1 MRDRT
6 RRRLVHLVVL
16 AALTTWTGWCLPQVR
31 AEDRPAAVP
40 WESAIEA
47 FEKQDSEKQPPK
59 NAIVFVGS
67 SSIRLWDLA
76 KSFPGK
82 AVINRG
88 FGGSQLADSV
98 RFAPRIVV
106 KYEPRLAVLYAG
118 DNDLALGKSP
128 EQVHA
133 DFRAFVEVVHKALPQ
148 TTIAFLSIKPSLARW
163 RLVDKIQKANALIEA
178 SCKGQKRL
186 RYIDVF
192 TPMVGDDGRPRREL
206 FAPDGLHLNAK
217 GYELWASILSPHLK
231 D

>member
-1 MRDRT
+1 MRYF
-6 RRRLVHLVVL
+6 VL
-16 AALTTWTGWCLPQVR
+16 AMLVGWIAGFLPQSR
-31 AEDRPAAVP
+31 AEDKPAAP

-47 FEKQDSEKQPPK
+47 FEKQDRDKLPPK
-59 NAIVFVGS
+59 SAIVFVGS

-76 KSFPGK
+76 RSFPGK
-82 AVINRG
+82 QVINRG

-106 KYEPRLAVLYAG
+106 KYEPRLVVLYAG
-118 DNDLALGKSP
+118 DNDLGVGKSP

-133 DFRAFVEVVHKALPQ
+133 DFQAFVHVVHKALPR
-148 TTIAFLSIKPSLARW
+148 TTIAFISIKPSVLRW

-178 SCKGQKRL
+178 DCKRQEGL
-186 RYIDVF
+186 LYIDIF
-192 TPMVGDDGRPRREL
+192 KPMLGDDGKPRREL

-217 GYELWASILSPHLK
+217 GYELWASIVGPYLK